1 MSGSVR
7 PSVHPSVHLS
17 VCLSVCLSVTPF
29 CPRWRTPTKLGGDI
43 GMMNVRPSVHT
54 FVRPSVHGPSG
65 VSDHYLK
72 KYSINFK
79 FVVCICWVFRTDSLL
94 SHMLAQFQPSS
105 GQKMTA
111 NGSKYWFRPLSEK
124 VLTQPNSNLRC
135 TLVGWVLRI
144 DSILG
149 YFGQILAL

>member
-7 PSVHPSVHLS
+7 PSVCPSI
-17 VCLSVCLSVTPF
+17 CPSVCLSVTPF
-29 CPRWRTPTKLGGDI
+29 CPCWRKPTKLGGDI
-43 GMMNVRPSVHT
+43 GMMSVRPSVRAS
-54 FVRPSVHGPSG
+54 VRPSVRQSVRGPSG

-79 FVVCICWVFRTDSLL
+79 FVVCIWWVFRTDSLL

-124 VLTQPNSNLRC
+124 VFTQPNSNLRC

-144 DSILG
+144 DSLLG
-149 YFGQILAL
+149 YVGQILAL